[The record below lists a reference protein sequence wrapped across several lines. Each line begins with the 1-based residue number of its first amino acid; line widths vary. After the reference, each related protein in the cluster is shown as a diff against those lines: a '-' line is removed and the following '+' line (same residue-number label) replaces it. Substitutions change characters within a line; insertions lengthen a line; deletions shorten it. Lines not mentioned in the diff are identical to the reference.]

1 MTTPNLN
8 APYGPGGEE
17 RSSDLDSHGG
27 GGSKRSFN
35 PRRSMRDLTPL
46 IFLAMILIPSLIIL
60 CLAIADPGVAP
71 PSPDAPRVIT
81 ATPGS

>member
-1 MTTPNLN
+1 MTTPNVS
-8 APYGPGGEE
+8 APHGPGGAG
-17 RSSDLDSHGG
+17 RSSNLDGHGS
-27 GGSKRSFN
+27 GGSKRAFS
-35 PRRSMRDLTPL
+35 PPRSMRDLTPL

-71 PSPDAPRVIT
+71 PSPDAPRVVT

>member
-8 APYGPGGEE
+8 APHGPGGED
-17 RSSDLDSHGG
+17 RSLDS
-27 GGSKRSFN
+27 
-35 PRRSMRDLTPL
+35 PPRSMRHLTPL

-71 PSPDAPRVIT
+71 PSPDAPRVVT